1 MSRFRNRTPP
11 WQYLRAFQIDGIA
24 AYQDLAAKDVQLKLG
39 FDGCCNFLVGDEAS
53 DVLDLLPISGDEHAA
68 GIP

>member
-24 AYQDLAAKDVQLKLG
+24 VSRLSYSPELANGALERQ
-39 FDGCCNFLVGDEAS
+39 
-53 DVLDLLPISGDEHAA
+53 
-68 GIP
+68 